1 MGKKGMAVASGGLW
15 RRWRGDVWRRLRGD
29 VLAGF
34 TVALVALPLA
44 LAFGIASG
52 AGPAA
57 GLYSA
62 IFAGFFTSLF
72 GGSQLNVSGP
82 TGAMTVVLVDIIN
95 RHGVEGMLAA
105 GAMAGVMQL
114 LLGLLRLGSFVK
126 FLPHAVIAGF
136 TNGIAVLIFL
146 SQVEEAWQEPI
157 VAAATAA
164 GMLAALRWF
173 RRTIPPAIWGL
184 LAGVLVNEVLIH
196 TPHMVGE
203 LPTGLPQV
211 ALPWPDAGLLGELFM
226 PALTICL
233 LGSIEALLSAE
244 VADVMSGQRH
254 NGNRELIGQGIGNL
268 VAALVGGVPVTG
280 AIARTAVNVKS
291 GARTRLAGMLH
302 AVFLFVLVYM
312 LGPWASR
319 IPLASLAAILM
330 ITAVRMADLEGLRLI
345 PRARWTYG
353 VTLIATMVLT
363 VVQDLTIAVAAGVA
377 LAIVFA
383 VVELANPQVRTR
395 AMHAVMGWAERG
407 RHGPLPVH
415 PDVQVVAVEGPLL
428 FVGVERLRERLAR
441 VPARVLVLDFSGVS
455 SVDESGALMVA
466 RLAEE
471 LHREGR
477 VLYIGGVGREPL
489 RMLARMGALR
499 AIGRRRVTLTLAAA
513 VMRAQAEAQGMARA
527 ANAAAALA

>member
-1 MGKKGMAVASGGLW
+1 MASGGLL
-15 RRWRGDVWRRLRGD
+15 RRRRGDMWRRLRGD

-62 IFAGFFTSLF
+62 IFAGFFTSLL

-82 TGAMTVVLVDIIN
+82 TGAMTVVLVAIIQ
-95 RHGVEGMLAA
+95 RHGVEGMMVA
-105 GAMAGVMQL
+105 GAMAGLMQL
-114 LLGLLRLGSFVK
+114 ALGLLRLGNFVK
-126 FLPHAVIAGF
+126 YLPHAVIAGF
-136 TNGIAVLIFL
+136 TNGIAGLIFL
-146 SQVEEAWQEPI
+146 SQVEAAWREPI

-184 LAGVLVNEVLIH
+184 LAGILVNELLVH
-196 TPHMVGE
+196 TPYVVGQ
-203 LPTGLPQV
+203 LPSGLPRI
-211 ALPWPDAGLLGELFM
+211 ALPWADVGMLGELLM

-244 VADVMSGQRH
+244 VADVMTGQRH
-254 NGNRELIGQGIGNL
+254 NGNRELIGQGVGNL

-302 AVFLFVLVYM
+302 AVFLFILVYVF
-312 LGPWASR
+312 GPWAAR

-353 VTLIATMVLT
+353 VTLLATLVLT

-377 LAIVFA
+377 LAMAFA
-383 VVELANPQVRTR
+383 VVELANPQVRTG
-395 AMHAVMGWAERG
+395 AMQAVMGWADRG
-407 RHGPLPVH
+407 RLGSLSVPS
-415 PDVQVVAVEGPLL
+415 DVQVVAVEGPLL
-428 FVGVERLRERLAR
+428 FVSVERLRERLLGMS
-441 VPARVLVLDFSGVS
+441 ARVLVLDFTGVS
-455 SVDESGALMVA
+455 SVDESGALMLG
-466 RLAEE
+466 RLAAE
-471 LHREGR
+471 LSREGR
-477 VLYIGGVGREPL
+477 LLYIGGIGHGPL
-489 RMLARMGALR
+489 RMLARMGVLG

-513 VMRAQAEAQGMARA
+513 VMRAGAEGQGRARA
-527 ANAAAALA
+527 AAAALA